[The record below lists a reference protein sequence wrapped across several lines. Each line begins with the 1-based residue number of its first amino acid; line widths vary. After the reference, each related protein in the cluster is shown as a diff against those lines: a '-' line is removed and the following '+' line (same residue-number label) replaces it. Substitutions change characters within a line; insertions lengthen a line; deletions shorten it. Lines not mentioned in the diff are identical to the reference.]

1 MFNGSDT
8 EDVRVAQ
15 GVSGAIVDKGS
26 IFRFVPYLVNGIR
39 YGCQDMGIR
48 SLTELREKTYNGV
61 LRFEK
66 RTASAQIEGGVHGLY
81 LFEKKL
87 Y

>member
-1 MFNGSDT
+1 MHKFILSSET

-26 IFRFVPYLVNGIR
+26 VHRFVPYLVNGIR

-48 SLTELREKTYNGV
+48 SLNQMK
-61 LRFEK
+61 
-66 RTASAQIEGGVHGLY
+66 
-81 LFEKKL
+81 
-87 Y
+87 